1 MGVPDCRAVLGEVET
16 VLASPAGGDEA
27 RALLARGASRDELLE
42 MFVRHATP
50 EQGAVARAELAELPE
65 STIMMIAH
73 AWVLAE
79 SAGKPLSL
87 TSVPPARPLEAARNR
102 RVDLGISVDESGVRL
117 TLSHIP
123 GRHATW
129 YRPAHRGEATLIG
142 G

>member
-1 MGVPDCRAVLGEVET
+1 MGVPDCRAVLTEVET
-16 VLASPAGGDEA
+16 VLSSPAGGGEA
-27 RALLARGASRDELLE
+27 RSLLARGASRDELLE
-42 MFVRHATP
+42 MFVRHASP
-50 EQGAVARAELAELPE
+50 EQAAVARAELAELPE
-65 STIMMIAH
+65 STVMMIAQ

-87 TSVPPARPLEAARNR
+87 TSVPPTRPLEAARNR

-129 YRPAHRGEATLIG
+129 YRPTVAAGVS
-142 G
+142 